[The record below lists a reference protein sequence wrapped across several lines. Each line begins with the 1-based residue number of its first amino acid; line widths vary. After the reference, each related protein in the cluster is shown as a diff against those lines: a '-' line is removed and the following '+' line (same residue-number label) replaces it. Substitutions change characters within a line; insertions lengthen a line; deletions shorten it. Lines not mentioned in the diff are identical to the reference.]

1 MATINILSRALIP
14 ATQLQPERVKIG
26 ISGPDASLIQS
37 NPNALSLTYNVW
49 FGVPNYTVNVNGTL
63 YYNSTVP
70 PYNNH
75 WFIIQEGLDWFI
87 YLNTNPITYTSFI
100 GWSSWKEFGFP
111 YSIPVSD
118 PNYVTLLSQPGSFMP
133 VYNPIVFTFSSPKY
147 NEIGYR
153 YLVDIKDPSDNII
166 NRLKVVPRPDG
177 TGYIDIQKILSNYVS
192 VDVDFNMNLDM
203 NNDCVNS
210 YMKYKVSLGEEYLSS
225 WEYTNFVE
233 QIGGLYDGY
242 VVLNQINTSI
252 LHTYN
257 VGDQITI
264 DTDTSGLA
272 QNVGGLHSVVLVP
285 NNYQVVIDVIY
296 PNNDPSIAI
305 PGSTRYSDSR
315 KTGYSNLTTIDNLI
329 VYNGV
334 FSWKDWK
341 ELIPYEYIIDYLDE
355 HHNLLSSIEQ
365 SDESSP
371 IHLRYY
377 IDLDQKYFLNYATLS
392 STTTHILI
400 MYDMFGNEALY
411 VINNGGGS
419 VRQFTI
425 SYDFFINNGM
435 SPDSEISPDSEWV
448 KFYIVDYYTYRR
460 LSGDYAFY
468 FDRRCKINNI
478 HIYFMDKLGSILSIP
493 FQLRENQS
501 ISIER
506 ESSKVYS
513 DYSSRTSLD
522 LTQGGDTINHITSKK
537 TYSLNTNWMNDR
549 QMELFEIMMESPY
562 TWLSIDGDT
571 QSCIIE
577 DTSLEIEK
585 YKNKSLFKK
594 NIKVRLSNQDPLNI

>member
-1 MATINILSRALIP
+1 MATITILSRALIP

-26 ISGPDASLIQS
+26 ISSSDATLIQS
-37 NPNALSLTYNVW
+37 SPNDLVLKYDVW
-49 FGVPNYTVNVNGTL
+49 FGVPNYTVSVNTL
-63 YYNSTVP
+63 YVYQPLP
-70 PYNNH
+70 PYNNY
-75 WFIIQEGLDWFI
+75 WFIIQEGSDYFI
-87 YLNTNPITYTSFI
+87 YFNVNPYTYTSFLSYTT
-100 GWSSWKEFGFP
+100 WQSFEFP

-118 PNYVTLLSQPGSFMP
+118 PNYVTLLSQPASFMP

-153 YLVDIKDPSDNII
+153 YLVDIKDLSNNII
-166 NRLKVVPRPDG
+166 NRLKIVPKPDG
-177 TGYIDIQKILSNYVS
+177 TGYVDIQKILSNYVS
-192 VDVDFNMNLDM
+192 VDFNIDLFM

-225 WEYTNFVE
+225 WNYTNFVE

-242 VVLNQINTSI
+242 VVLNQTNTSI

-264 DTDTSGLA
+264 DTNTSGLA
-272 QNVGGLHSVVLVP
+272 QNVGGLHQVLLVP

-315 KTGYSNLTTIDNLI
+315 KTGYSNLTTIDNLV

-341 ELIPYEYIIDYLDE
+341 ELIPYEYIIDYVDE
-355 HHNLLSSIEQ
+355 YHNLLTSIEQ

-377 IDLDQKYFLNYATLS
+377 IDLDQKYFLNYVSLS
-392 STTTHILI
+392 SKTTHILI
-400 MYDMFGNEALY
+400 MYDMFGNEAEY
-411 VINNGGGS
+411 AINLGGGS

-425 SYDFFINNGM
+425 SYDIFINNGM
-435 SPDSEISPDSEWV
+435 SPDSEWV
-448 KFYIVDYYTYRR
+448 KFCILDYYTFIR
-460 LSGDYAFY
+460 LSGDYTFY

-493 FQLRENQS
+493 FQLKENQS
-501 ISIER
+501 ISIQR
-506 ESSKVYS
+506 ESSKIYS

-522 LTQGGDTINHITSKK
+522 LTQGGETINYISSKK

-549 QMELFEIMMESPY
+549 QMELFKIMMESPY
-562 TWLSIDGDT
+562 TWLDFDGDV

-594 NIKVRLSNQDPLNI
+594 SIKVKLSNQDPLNI